1 MAERILRTRTQDSLI
16 EDGKISSELRGHLPR
31 VYRSPLEDYLTG
43 GRGDLKDT
51 VKGMG
56 QTDPEVYEEITTPY
70 LLKEHPDDPE
80 ALQRLL
86 EERAR
91 HPYLIPLDTPF
102 TTLSLDLDSYNLE
115 IGIRYGSIIGG
126 RANTQWEGFFVN
138 RQGKIIKTNPLLMH
152 YLILR
157 DPDVFGIQDEPEKGR
172 FQLTYRTNLK
182 KS

>member
-1 MAERILRTRTQDSLI
+1 MAERIRRTRTRDSLI
-16 EDGKISSELRGHLPR
+16 EDGHITPEDRKPLSR

-43 GRGDLKDT
+43 GRGDLKDI
-51 VKGMG
+51 VKGLG

-86 EERAR
+86 EERAQ
-91 HPYLIPLDTPF
+91 HPYLIPVDTPF
-102 TTLSLDLDSYNLE
+102 TTLSLDLDSYNLQ
-115 IGIRYGSIIGG
+115 IGIRYGSITG
-126 RANTQWEGFFVN
+126 RHANTQWEGFFVN
-138 RQGKIIKTNPLLMH
+138 IQGKIIKTNPLLMH

-157 DPDVFGIQDEPEKGR
+157 DTDVFGIQDEPEKGR